1 MQGLARKG
9 VDVVYIAGSNTVLAV
24 GGQGV
29 QGANIVLWDTNAH
42 PRAPPVARMTHHS
55 SLVTALQV
63 GFGLG
68 PASSAHPQETSARP
82 CIARGTRDHSTSS
95 ESSPPCVGCPLDLQA
110 DSPSSM

>member
-9 VDVVYIAGSNTVLAV
+9 VDVVYIGGSNTVLAV

-63 GFGLG
+63 LSGLLWTCPSGYWQFGFVRAMVTHK
-68 PASSAHPQETSARP
+68 PATNISQPQLHAHQ
-82 CIARGTRDHSTSS
+82 
-95 ESSPPCVGCPLDLQA
+95 V
-110 DSPSSM
+110 

>member
-9 VDVVYIAGSNTVLAV
+9 VDVVYIGGSNTVLAV

-63 GFGLG
+63 LSGLIW
-68 PASSAHPQETSARP
+68 PFP
-82 CIARGTRDHSTSS
+82 S
-95 ESSPPCVGCPLDLQA
+95 EH
-110 DSPSSM
+110 